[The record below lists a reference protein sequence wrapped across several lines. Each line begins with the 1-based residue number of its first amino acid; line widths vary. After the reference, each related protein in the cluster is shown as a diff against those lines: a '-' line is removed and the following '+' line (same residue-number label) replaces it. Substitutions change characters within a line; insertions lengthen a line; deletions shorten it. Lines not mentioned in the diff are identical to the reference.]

1 MVRVCTEQQNGATS
15 VTDIPQIQAAFAAL
29 SAIVSTAVAVTPM
42 AVRGAD
48 FVNSVDGS
56 RFQIIGVA

>member
-1 MVRVCTEQQNGATS
+1 MLTCQQFHAA
-15 VTDIPQIQAAFAAL
+15 VAAFSAL
-29 SAIVSTAVAVTPM
+29 ITSTVAVTPM

-48 FVNSVDGS
+48 FVNSVDGT

>member
-1 MVRVCTEQQNGATS
+1 MVRV
-15 VTDIPQIQAAFAAL
+15 QAAFAAL
-29 SAIVSTAVAVTPM
+29 SALVSTAVAVTPM

>member
-1 MVRVCTEQQNGATS
+1 MVRVSSTPTQGARP
-15 VTDIPQIQAAFAAL
+15 VTDSLQVHAAFAAL
-29 SAIVSTAVAVTPM
+29 SALVSTAVAVTPM

>member
-1 MVRVCTEQQNGATS
+1 MVRVWSNMSPNLPFTDGA
-15 VTDIPQIQAAFAAL
+15 QISAAVAAL
-29 SAIVSTAVAVTPM
+29 STFVSTAVAVTPM

>member
-1 MVRVCTEQQNGATS
+1 MHTEECVRQLTATL
-15 VTDIPQIQAAFAAL
+15 QIQAAVAAV
-29 SAIVSTAVAVTPM
+29 SALVSTAVAVTPM